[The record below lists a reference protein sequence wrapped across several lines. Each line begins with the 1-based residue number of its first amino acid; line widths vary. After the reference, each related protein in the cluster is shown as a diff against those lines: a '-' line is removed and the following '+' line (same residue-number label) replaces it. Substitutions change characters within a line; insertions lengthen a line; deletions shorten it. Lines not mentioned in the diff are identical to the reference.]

1 MNRELQ
7 PLLDEWAREAGVPG
21 ASVGILHDGEE
32 SLLTTGVSSVDT
44 GQAVEPGT
52 LFMIGSTSKT
62 FTAAAVL
69 ALVEDGVLDLDEPVA
84 KYLPEL
90 RLADP
95 VARDTI
101 TTRHLLTHSA
111 GFLGDVD
118 IASGWGSDA
127 LAAAAARFDE
137 LPQVFG
143 VGEVFS
149 YSNSGFLLAGRVAEV
164 VSGLG
169 YEDLVR
175 ERLLEPLDMTDSW
188 FLPWDVLTRPHAVG
202 HVLRDGKSEVAHDIG
217 LTRSLNPG
225 GGLWS
230 TAADQLRW
238 ARFLLTGQ
246 AKDAPPLSD
255 ATRALWR
262 TPQRAAACPIEQ
274 IALGWMVTR
283 HGDAEIVRH
292 GGNVSNLQLSDFIT
306 VPAENFA
313 VTVLTNGVGGGVL
326 GPKVVDW
333 CLENLA
339 GLPALE
345 AKPVVPTDPAEYAGS
360 FPTGDLGFEF
370 TVRDGG
376 LWARMVATDGT
387 IETPPAFEVAFVAED
402 VVARA
407 ADTRRPLA
415 RFLRDEHGEVS
426 AVEFGLRTA
435 QRERSRLTA

>member
-7 PLLDEWAREAGVPG
+7 PLLDEWARELGVPG
-21 ASVGILHDGEE
+21 ASVGILHDGEV
-32 SLLTTGVSSVDT
+32 SVLTTGVSSVDT
-44 GQAVEPGT
+44 GLPVEPGT

-69 ALVEDGVLDLDEPVA
+69 ALVEDGLLDLDEPVV
-84 KYLPEL
+84 KYLPDL
-90 RLADP
+90 KLADP
-95 VARDTI
+95 AARDVI

-118 IASGWGSDA
+118 MDTGWGSDA
-127 LAAAAARFDE
+127 LAAATARYDE

-149 YSNSGFLLAGRVAEV
+149 YSNSGFLLAGRVAEA
-164 VSGLG
+164 VSGLAF
-169 YEDLVR
+169 EDLVR

-202 HVLRDGKSEVAHDIG
+202 HVLRDGKSEVEHDVG
-217 LTRSLNPG
+217 LTRSANPG

-238 ARFLLTGQ
+238 AKFLLTGQ
-246 AKDAPPLSD
+246 AKGAPPLSD
-255 ATRALWR
+255 ATRKLLW
-262 TPQRAAACPIEQ
+262 TPQRKAAYPIEEVGLSWL
-274 IALGWMVTR
+274 ITR
-283 HGDAEIVRH
+283 FGDAEVIRH
-292 GGNVSNLQLSDFIT
+292 GGNVSNLQRSEFVT
-306 VPAENFA
+306 VPAENLA
-313 VTVLTNGVGGGVL
+313 VTVLTNGIGGGAL

-333 CLENLA
+333 CLENVA
-339 GLPALE
+339 GLPAIE
-345 AKPVVPTDPAEYAGS
+345 AKPVVPTDPEEYAGL

-376 LWARMVATDGT
+376 LWARMVATDDSF
-387 IETPPAFEVAFVAED
+387 EMPPAAEVVFVAED

-407 ADTRRPLA
+407 GDTRQPLA
-415 RFLRDEHGEVS
+415 RFLRDEDGAVS

-435 QRERSRLTA
+435 LRDRSRRTA